1 MLTPQGPA
9 SYYCAQLSALQTVL
23 EQHGYQ
29 SIATKSQY
37 EALRLHMARSIV
49 IIYYNGT
56 VLLQGGD
63 LDTPR
68 RLFARLVEAEQQS
81 LPF

>member
-9 SYYCAQLSALQTVL
+9 SYYCAQLSALQTAL

-29 SIATKSQY
+29 AIATHGQY
-37 EALRLHMARSIV
+37 EALRYQLARSIIV
-49 IIYYNGT
+49 MYYNGT
-56 VLLQGGD
+56 VLIQGAD

-68 RLFARLVEAEQQS
+68 QLFASLAPADQS
-81 LPF
+81 AMPF

>member
-9 SYYCAQLSALQTVL
+9 SYYCAQLSALQAVL
-23 EQHGYQ
+23 EKHGYQ
-29 SIATKSQY
+29 SIATKGQY
-37 EALRLHMARSIV
+37 EALRFQLSRSIV
-49 IIYYNGT
+49 ILYYNGT
-56 VLLQGGD
+56 VLLQGAD

-68 RLFARLVEAEQQS
+68 RLFARLVEAEQQT

>member
-9 SYYCAQLSALQTVL
+9 SYYCAQLSALATQL
-23 EQHGYQ
+23 ELAGYHQ
-29 SIATKSQY
+29 IATKSQH
-37 EALRLHMARSIV
+37 EALRYQLARSI
-49 IIYYNGT
+49 IICYYNGT

-68 RLFARLVEAEQQS
+68 RLFATLMQAEQS
-81 LPF
+81 ALPF